1 MVWSGAGRHII
12 RKGASWG
19 GWARDGEEMRRC
31 WWWAA
36 SLVVL
41 STRVD
46 YIVITLPANQ
56 YSSAKGRRTF
66 LASKWVPL
74 TNLIQHQ
81 VRSSSC
87 WASGGVKAVK
97 WKTQVGDNNN
107 EMRRRSR
114 RRQLGGNDDH
124 SEEFLS
130 FLEEYNIQLQ
140 YSSLYRRT
148 SWRSTDLRCHQC

>member
-1 MVWSGAGRHII
+1 M
-12 RKGASWG
+12 
-19 GWARDGEEMRRC
+19 
-31 WWWAA
+31 
-36 SLVVL
+36 VL

-46 YIVITLPANQ
+46 YIVVITLPANQ
-56 YSSAKGRRTF
+56 YSSSAKGRRTF

-81 VRSSSC
+81 VRSSSS

-107 EMRRRSR
+107 KRRRSR

-148 SWRSTDLRCHQC
+148 SWRSTDPTAATNVSMYFFSGQSSSLVTDGDRPRFNGMSGLLHG